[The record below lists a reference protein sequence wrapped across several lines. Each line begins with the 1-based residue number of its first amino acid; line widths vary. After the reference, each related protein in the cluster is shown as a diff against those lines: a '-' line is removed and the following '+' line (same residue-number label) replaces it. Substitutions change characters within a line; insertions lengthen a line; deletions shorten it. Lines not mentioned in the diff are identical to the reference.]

1 MIAFWISLGVVL
13 LLLIW
18 LIVAYNRFVRLRNH
32 IEESSSD
39 IDVELK
45 RRHDLIPNLVATV
58 KGFAAHESELLERV
72 VQLRNQ
78 AQSQGGAPANRSGAE
93 TALMLGMK
101 QLFAVVEG
109 YPELKSDAHF
119 LALQEELALTED
131 RIAAA
136 RRFLNGNVRELRNLR
151 ESFPTSVVASMFGIK
166 DAEFFELDDKAER
179 VVPRPDFK

>member
-1 MIAFWISLGVVL
+1 MTALWIGLGVGL

-45 RRHDLIPNLVATV
+45 RRHDLIPNLVSTV
-58 KGFAAHESELLERV
+58 KGFAAHEASLLTRIVE
-72 VQLRNQ
+72 LRNE
-78 AQSQGGAPANRSGAE
+78 AHSQGGAPASRSGAE

-109 YPELKSDAHF
+109 YPDLKSDQHF

-151 ESFPTSVVASMFGIK
+151 ESFPTSIVANMFGFK
-166 DAEFFELDDKAER
+166 DAEFFELSNDAER
-179 VVPRPDFK
+179 VVPRPDFH